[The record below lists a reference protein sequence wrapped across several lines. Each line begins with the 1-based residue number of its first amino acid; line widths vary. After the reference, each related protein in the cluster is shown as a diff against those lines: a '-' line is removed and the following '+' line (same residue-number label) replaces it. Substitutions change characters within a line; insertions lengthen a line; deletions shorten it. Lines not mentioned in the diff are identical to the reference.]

1 MIQDLPS
8 IINVKIATGETIS
21 FKVTRNMVYD
31 YQSESEIPDLAKF
44 TDELIEEVLVSAFF
58 QHKSEKEIFQ
68 N

>member
-1 MIQDLPS
+1 
-8 IINVKIATGETIS
+8 
-21 FKVTRNMVYD
+21 MVYD

-58 QHKSEKEIFQ
+58 QQKSEKEILQ